1 MGATLERSLEVEE
14 EELKEEEEKETIAER
29 GEGTWKGRDG
39 RKEEKQR
46 QRPIAED
53 GILGRA

>member
-14 EELKEEEEKETIAER
+14 ELKEEEEKETTAER

-39 RKEEKQR
+39 RKEESR
-46 QRPIAED
+46 
-53 GILGRA
+53 GRGP

>member
-1 MGATLERSLEVEE
+1 MGATIERRSEVEE
-14 EELKEEEEKETIAER
+14 EELEEEEEKETTAER

-46 QRPIAED
+46 QRPLAED